1 MEISVIIPVYN
12 KAQYVAQCLKDILT
26 QDFDNF
32 EVIVVEDGSTDGSGD
47 ICDQMA
53 EGEPRLRVV
62 HKDNG
67 GVTAARRRGV
77 ELAQGRYIVF
87 VDADDELLPGALKTL
102 HATIEQTGADE
113 VMARYRSQDGVESP
127 VVFRGFTETSKLIW
141 YIITGKNRFPVLW
154 ACIFRRE
161 LLLQAL
167 DIPRDIIEGEDK
179 LMQVKILAKQPKV
192 FFSDAVVYGYQVGLP
207 NNRRRTLEREQ
218 LYDTLLREVLAPCW
232 NELSSGF
239 VLHQL
244 KEYEKFIQS
253 GQFSVRKAYYKK
265 MITTLPKGI
274 PLYDRVVWM
283 LPPVLSRPLIMLYKR
298 IINIKQ
304 RGL

>member
-12 KAQYVAQCLKDILT
+12 KAQYVAKCLKDILT

-161 LLLQAL
+161 LL
-167 DIPRDIIEGEDK
+167 
-179 LMQVKILAKQPKV
+179 
-192 FFSDAVVYGYQVGLP
+192 
-207 NNRRRTLEREQ
+207 
-218 LYDTLLREVLAPCW
+218 
-232 NELSSGF
+232 
-239 VLHQL
+239 
-244 KEYEKFIQS
+244 
-253 GQFSVRKAYYKK
+253 
-265 MITTLPKGI
+265 
-274 PLYDRVVWM
+274 
-283 LPPVLSRPLIMLYKR
+283 
-298 IINIKQ
+298 
-304 RGL
+304 